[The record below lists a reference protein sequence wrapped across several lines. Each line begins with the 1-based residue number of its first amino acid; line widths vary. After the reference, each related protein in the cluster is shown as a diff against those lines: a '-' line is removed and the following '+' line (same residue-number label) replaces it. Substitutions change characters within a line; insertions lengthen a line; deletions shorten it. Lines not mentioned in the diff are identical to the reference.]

1 MQLTYDVLQIYIVLM
16 QILQQ
21 TLRLETYALLYLYS
35 NKSNQFTRRKII
47 E

>member
-1 MQLTYDVLQIYIVLM
+1 MQLTYDALQIYIVHI

-21 TLRLETYALLYLYS
+21 TLRLETYALYLYS